1 MNDYRTSSHSK
12 YSLHVHVV
20 WVTKYRKKVLTGEI
34 ALSARNKIRE
44 ICKRNDVEI
53 IKGHVSTDH
62 VHLLV
67 SMPPHVSVSKMMKY
81 IKGASSRKLL
91 QEYKGLN
98 KTFWG
103 RHLWAR
109 GYFAVS
115 SGNVTDEVI
124 KMYIENQ
131 DKETDD
137 DFRIS
142 EA

>member
-12 YSLHVHVV
+12 YSQHVHVV

-53 IKGHVSTDH
+53 IKGHVSVDH

-67 SMPPHVSVSKMMKY
+67 SMPPHLSISKMMKY

-131 DKETDD
+131 DQERDD

-142 EA
+142 GA

>member
-34 ALSARNKIRE
+34 ALSVRKNIRE

-53 IKGHVSTDH
+53 LKGHVAKDR

-67 SMPPHVSVSKMMKY
+67 SMPPHLSVSKMMKY

-91 QEYKGLN
+91 KEYKGLN

-131 DKETDD
+131 DQERDD

-142 EA
+142 KT